1 MFDIKGILA
10 AQAKDPGS
18 KLRRWARN
26 FLAVLIIFV
35 ASHILETRFQFNEV
49 ILGALNRGFAH
60 QSNTV
65 WLTAIFSLV
74 AFLVLQVFDMKRE
87 VSRRRTAEAQ
97 AVGLAYYDP
106 LTGLANRR
114 KFDEHLSSLAGNA
127 TYGLLMVDL
136 DGFKPVNDI
145 FGHTAGDVVLAET
158 ASRIVEAC
166 GRKALVA
173 RFGGDEFA
181 VITKA
186 LDDEAEAVE
195 LAQGI
200 SRAFEKTFVV
210 GSADATIRASIGLT
224 IFRPGQQTAEDAV
237 READV
242 ALYQAKDDP
251 TISYC
256 FFEPAMEERLR
267 RRKLMERRLRTA
279 ITQKTVKPYFQPLVD
294 LRTKQIIGFEA
305 LARWT
310 DAELGSIG
318 PDEFIAL
325 AEESGLITD
334 LSMCLLRA
342 ACQEAVRWPSHIKLS
357 FNLSP
362 KQFKDKLVGLRILGV
377 LGETGLSANRLEVEI
392 TESSL
397 VENREQARQVLASLR
412 SAGVK
417 IAIDDFGTGYSSLY
431 HLREFRFDNLK
442 IDRSFIQAMER
453 GNDDAIIV
461 QAILNLSKG
470 LGLVA
475 TAEGIERIDQLSS
488 LLSSGC
494 HHGQGYLFGKAMT
507 GEDALTLIEER
518 NPKALRA

>member
-1 MFDIKGILA
+1 MFDIKTILA
-10 AQAKDPGS
+10 AQARDPGS
-18 KLRRWARN
+18 QLRRWARN
-26 FLAVLIIFV
+26 VLALLVIFV
-35 ASHILETRFQFNEV
+35 AAHYLENRFQFNSH
-49 ILGALNRGFAH
+49 ILAALNKGFAH
-60 QSNTV
+60 QSETV

-74 AFLVLQVFDMKRE
+74 TFLILQVYDMKRE
-87 VSRRRTAEAQ
+87 VSRRRSAEAQ
-97 AVGLAYYDP
+97 AVGLAYHDP

-114 KFDEHLSSLAGNA
+114 KFDEHLQSLAPGA
-127 TYGLLMVDL
+127 SYGLLMVDL

-158 ASRIVEAC
+158 ASRIVDAC
-166 GRKALVA
+166 GRATLVA

-181 VITKA
+181 VVTEPISHPS
-186 LDDEAEAVE
+186 DIEE
-195 LAQGI
+195 LAAAI
-200 SRAFEKTFVV
+200 ARRFEKTFVV

-224 IFRPGQQTAEDAV
+224 VYRPGHHSAEDAV

-242 ALYQAKDDP
+242 ALYQAKEDCLAP
-251 TISYC
+251 YC
-256 FFEPAMEERLR
+256 FFEPAMEERLK

-279 ITQKTVKPYFQPLVD
+279 ITQKTVKPHFQPLVD

-305 LARWT
+305 LARWN
-310 DAELGSIG
+310 DEELGSIG

-342 ACQEAVRWPSHIKLS
+342 ACQEAVRWPAHIKLS

-377 LGETGLSANRLEVEI
+377 LGETGLSAQRLEVEI

-412 SAGVK
+412 SAGVR

-442 IDRSFIQAMER
+442 IDRSFIAAMER
-453 GNDDAIIV
+453 GNDDAVIV
-461 QAILNLSKG
+461 QAILNLSRG

-475 TAEGIERIDQLSS
+475 TAEGIERLDQLSS

-494 HHGQGYLFGKAMT
+494 HHGQGYLFGKAMS
-507 GEDALTLIEER
+507 GEEALALINER
-518 NPKALRA
+518 TRRALRA